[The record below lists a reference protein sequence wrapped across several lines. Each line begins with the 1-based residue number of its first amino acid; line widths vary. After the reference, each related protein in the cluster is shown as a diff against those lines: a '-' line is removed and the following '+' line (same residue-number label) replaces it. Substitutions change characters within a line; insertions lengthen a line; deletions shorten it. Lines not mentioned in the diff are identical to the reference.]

1 MNQGQ
6 IIDIAQRAMYVA
18 SVTTI
23 PILLVCLVI
32 GIIVSIFQA
41 VTQIH
46 EQSLAFV
53 PKIVVV
59 LVLLAFA
66 GNWLV
71 GQLASF
77 TREVFSAITHF

>member
-18 SVTTI
+18 AVTTI

-71 GQLASF
+71 AQLASF
-77 TREVFSAITHF
+77 TREVFSAITRF

>member
-18 SVTTI
+18 AVTTI

-77 TREVFSAITHF
+77 TREVFSAITRF